1 MTNLEDLLTAEKRPS
16 GHRNHVDRFLD
27 QASPE
32 HEETLRAWL
41 VDESIFAAQ
50 IARTVTRLISLDYP
64 SFPFGVRVA
73 SVVNWRA
80 NNK

>member
-1 MTNLEDLLTAEKRPS
+1 MTSLDELLAAEKRPS

-27 QASPE
+27 QASQE

-41 VDESIFAAQ
+41 VDESIYAAQ
-50 IARTVTRLISLDYP
+50 IARAVTRLISLDYP
-64 SFPFGVRVA
+64 EFTFGVRVA